1 MGNSALGPAGDNTL
15 VKTPPH
21 RAMPVGAEVQPG
33 GGVHFRVWAANARSV
48 SVRVDGADH
57 LLDAERDAYFSGHV
71 AAARD
76 GSRYGYRIDG
86 GGKILADPASRFQP
100 EGPHGLSCVIDPS
113 SYAWHDGGWRGIT
126 LPRQVIYELHVGT
139 FTSQGTWRAAA
150 DKLSH
155 LTDLGVSV
163 IEMMPVSDFPG
174 RFGWGYDGVSL
185 FAPTRLY
192 GAPDDLRD
200 FIDRAHQAGIGV
212 ILDVVYN
219 HLGPDGN
226 VLPNFSSAY
235 FTGRYAN
242 EWGEA
247 INFDGPGSAPVR
259 EFMRANAAYW
269 VREFH
274 FDGLRLDATQQ
285 IFDSSSEHIVAAV
298 TRDVREAAGSRA
310 TLVIAENEPQDTK
323 LVRSPEAGGL
333 GLDALWNDDF
343 HHAAHVALTGHN
355 EAYYSDYSG
364 HARELLASVRH
375 GFLYQGQRSAWQ
387 NKRRGSPSLDLDPAR
402 LITFL
407 ENHDQVAN
415 SGRGARLPFLTD
427 AGSLRA
433 MTALFLLAPA
443 TPMLFQGQEFAS
455 SKPFLY
461 FADHNAQLSAAVAK
475 GRRDFLMQFP
485 SLADAELADP
495 GGEDTFRACIL
506 DWSERDSHAGAL
518 RLHKD
523 LIRLRRTDPVFRL
536 QGESRL
542 DGAVLSDSAFV
553 LRFRGPP
560 GERLLLVNFGADF
573 SPSIVPE
580 PLLAPPEDSS
590 WRLLWSS
597 EHPDYNGLGARH
609 PETHGRWS
617 IPGHATVVLAS
628 Q

>member
-1 MGNSALGPAGDNTL
+1 
-15 VKTPPH
+15 
-21 RAMPVGAEVQPG
+21 MPVGAEVQPR

-48 SVRVDGADH
+48 SLHVDGADH
-57 LLDAERDAYFSGHV
+57 PLDAERDGYFGGFV
-71 AAARD
+71 VTARA
-76 GSRYGYRIDG
+76 GSRYGYRLNG
-86 GGKILADPASRFQP
+86 GTKVLADPASRFQP
-100 EGPHGLSCVIDPS
+100 EGPHALSCVIDPGR
-113 SYAWHDGGWRGIT
+113 YAWSDGGWRGIP
-126 LPRQVIYELHVGT
+126 LPGQVIYELHIGT
-139 FTSQGTWRAAA
+139 FTPQGTWRAAA
-150 DKLSH
+150 DKLAH
-155 LTDLGVSV
+155 LADLGVSV

-185 FAPTRLY
+185 FGPTRLY
-192 GAPDDLRD
+192 GGPDDLRY
-200 FIDRAHQAGIGV
+200 FVDRAHQAGIGV

-226 VLPNFSSAY
+226 DLPLFSSAY
-235 FTGRYAN
+235 FTDRYAN

-247 INFDGPGSAPVR
+247 INFDGPASEPVR

-269 VREFH
+269 VREYH

-285 IFDSSSEHIVAAV
+285 IFDSSPDHIVAAI
-298 TRDVREAAGSRA
+298 TRDVREAAGGRA
-310 TLVIAENEPQDTK
+310 TLVIAENEPQDTR

-355 EAYYSDYSG
+355 EAYYSDYAG
-364 HARELLASVRH
+364 TARELLASVRH
-375 GFLYQGQRSAWQ
+375 GFLYQGQHSAWQ
-387 NKRRGSPSLDLDPAR
+387 NKRRGTPSLDLDPAR

-415 SGRGARLPFLTD
+415 SGRGARLPDLTD

-433 MTALFLLAPA
+433 MTALLLLAPA

-461 FADHNAQLSAAVAK
+461 FADHDPQLSAAVAK
-475 GRRDFLMQFP
+475 GRRDFLKQFP
-485 SLADAELADP
+485 SLADVELADP
-495 GGEDTFRACIL
+495 GHVDTFQACRL
-506 DWSERDSHAGAL
+506 DWSERDAHAAAL

-536 QGESRL
+536 QGESRR
-542 DGAVLSDSAFV
+542 DGAVLGDATFV
-553 LRFRGPP
+553 LRLRATV
-560 GERLLLVNFGADF
+560 GERLLLVNLGADL
-573 SPSIVPE
+573 SPPVLPE
-580 PLLAPPEDSS
+580 PLLAPPQDLS
-590 WRLLWSS
+590 WHLLWSS

-609 PETHGRWS
+609 PETNGRWS

-628 Q
+628 H